1 MMATSIPSCGVC
13 EYRQIYKLASIWCS
27 DCDEVLCLDCN
38 EHHGISKATRKHG
51 TIPISDYHTLPDY
64 IKNIKQNTPMSIEN
78 MQTELQQTINTIA
91 DARGCCLLPDC
102 RMVFTYPTI
111 NKVSVVKQD
120 GSVDFSLSVTAAYGI
135 AYNDTDTTLA
145 ISSCWNDIGNQI
157 TIIELTKQKVKK
169 TITPIGQT
177 MGIAATY
184 KTLVYHIYNNSIRAM
199 DLTDES
205 TRDLNAEKM
214 DTEINIAVS
223 GHKLCYCSC
232 MYHTVVCCNLNGT
245 KQWSFKDTN
254 LLKHPYGISV
264 DNDGN
269 VYVIGHGT
277 QNVVVITHDEQKY
290 RELLSWKD
298 GLTLPYAINFGR
310 ATNHLLVAANNCKVY
325 LYKVSSV

>member
-1 MMATSIPSCGVC
+1 
-13 EYRQIYKLASIWCS
+13 
-27 DCDEVLCLDCN
+27 
-38 EHHGISKATRKHG
+38 
-51 TIPISDYHTLPDY
+51 
-64 IKNIKQNTPMSIEN
+64 
-78 MQTELQQTINTIA
+78 
-91 DARGCCLLPDC
+91 
-102 RMVFTYPTI
+102 MVFTYPAL

-135 AYNDTDTTLA
+135 AYNDEDNTVA

-157 TIIELTKQKVKK
+157 TIIDLTKQKVKK
-169 TITPIGQT
+169 TITPSGQT

-205 TRDLNAEKM
+205 TRDLNTENM
-214 DTEINIAVS
+214 DTEINITVS
-223 GHKLCYCSC
+223 GHKLYYCSC
-232 MYHTVVCCNLNGT
+232 IHHTVVCCDLIGT

-269 VYVIGHGT
+269 VYVVGHGT
-277 QNVVVITHDEQKY
+277 TNVVVITHDGQKH

-310 ATNHLLVAANNCKVY
+310 ATNHLLVTANNCTVY